1 MTPIRLAKSSVTLS
15 YLQNI
20 TKEILM
26 CDECGR
32 DFAPEK
38 DQEAV
43 DPSDFGC

>member
-1 MTPIRLAKSSVTLS
+1 VIFAEYNQRDFAKFLFW
-15 YLQNI
+15 
-20 TKEILM
+20 M

-43 DPSDFGC
+43 DPSDLDVEW

>member
-1 MTPIRLAKSSVTLS
+1 
-15 YLQNI
+15 
-20 TKEILM
+20 M

-43 DPSDFGC
+43 DPSDLDVE

>member
-1 MTPIRLAKSSVTLS
+1 
-15 YLQNI
+15 
-20 TKEILM
+20 M